1 MEHIN
6 SSLNEKNIKEV
17 DGIIGSEILKEFN
30 ATIKYELN
38 LLILKL

>member
-30 ATIKYELN
+30 ATIKYEVN
-38 LLILKL
+38 LLILKF